1 MTVRVYTRQAR
12 AARLDGKPI
21 ACAATIRAEAA
32 VKAGRLIWPFGI
44 TAAIV
49 HPSSVG
55 LPSGCFILAVFRV
68 EHGRA
73 PPPTFV
79 LGS

>member
-49 HPSSVG
+49 HPK
-55 LPSGCFILAVFRV
+55 LAAVTHKGEAAAV
-68 EHGRA
+68 K
-73 PPPTFV
+73 V
-79 LGS
+79 LAAT